1 MDQKDPNTI
10 SGLLKLHLR
19 ENGLLSGES
28 IAGLMPHIESRDMV
42 SSLQW
47 GGGGPSNLNTIDPDL
62 NVVFRTDKCPDFRV
76 NVQYYPETVL
86 PCPL

>member
-1 MDQKDPNTI
+1 MIVLLAVPSCNRSAVMDQKDPNTI

-28 IAGLMPHIESRDMV
+28 IAGLMPHIESRDTV

-47 GGGGPSNLNTIDPDL
+47 GGTL
-62 NVVFRTDKCPDFRV
+62 
-76 NVQYYPETVL
+76 
-86 PCPL
+86 